1 MKVIKIYGQTRR
13 DCKCDLECENC
24 GNKETYGGAYDD
36 RNFWDNVIPVL
47 PCLILA
53 SYFQLYQCS
62 KCGKSSNDLGIKKE
76 HIPTKY
82 PEGFQV

>member
-53 SYFQLYQCS
+53 SYFQLFSEKKPYQVPDNLRLS
-62 KCGKSSNDLGIKKE
+62 AVHDIRFVKAG
-76 HIPTKY
+76 
-82 PEGFQV
+82 GF